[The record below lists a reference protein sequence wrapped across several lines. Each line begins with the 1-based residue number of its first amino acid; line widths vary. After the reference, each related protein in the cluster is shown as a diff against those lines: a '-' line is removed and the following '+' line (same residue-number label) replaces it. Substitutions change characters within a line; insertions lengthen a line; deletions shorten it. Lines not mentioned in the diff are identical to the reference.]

1 MIRLQDST
9 PRVYYEQSRDFQFI
23 GRLFDIVLNSA
34 KTNAD
39 CVNTLP
45 LDKDMDDRLL
55 NLLALTLGFSHRR
68 RYNSKQLAAVCSVL
82 PTIMRNKGS
91 IYGVTVAVNAILQAE
106 GLTQPLD
113 YNIEEGKLLTLYLP
127 TDLRDLTL
135 LKDVMSY
142 VLPAGMSCAMVNE
155 LRETHKAN
163 TTICTIDEVDIKQR
177 KASELS
183 RVSRGDNLRSKDGPK
198 DYVGMMAN
206 ATVLTVEQLVKVK
219 QPAEVKD
226 DE

>member
-39 CVNTLP
+39 CINTLP

-68 RYNSKQLAAVCSVL
+68 RYNSKQLAAICSVL

-91 IYGVTVAVNAILQAE
+91 VYGVTVAVNAILQAE

-113 YNIEEGKLLTLYLP
+113 YSIEEGQLLTLYLP

-163 TTICTIDEVDIKQR
+163 TTVYVADKVTVIMKE
-177 KASELS
+177 ASKLS
-183 RVSRGDNLRSKDGPK
+183 RLSRGANLRSEDGPK
-198 DYVGMMAN
+198 DYAGMMAN
-206 ATVLTVEQLVKVK
+206 ATVLTVDQL
-219 QPAEVKD
+219 AEVD
-226 DE
+226 DNE

>member
-91 IYGVTVAVNAILQAE
+91 VYGITVAVNAILQAE

-113 YNIEEGKLLTLYLP
+113 YSIEEGQLLTLYLP

-163 TTICTIDEVDIKQR
+163 TTISTTDEVNMKQLIV
-177 KASELS
+177 KASKLS
-183 RVSRGDNLRSKDGPK
+183 RLSRGDNLRSEDGPK
-198 DYVGMMAN
+198 NYTGMMAN
-206 ATVLTVEQLVKVK
+206 ATVLTADQL
-219 QPAEVKD
+219 AEVND
-226 DE
+226 NE